1 MMSLAMSKKLF
12 IPPRQARLIKDEVD
26 KLIDLI
32 KKLDIGTMTQ
42 RQYMEEVD
50 KFYKQTTENKDD

>member
-1 MMSLAMSKKLF
+1 MSKKLF

>member
-1 MMSLAMSKKLF
+1 MSKKLF

-50 KFYKQTTENKDD
+50 KFYKQTTENKDDWVF